1 MVEKLTNYYIFLSVG
16 YTNKKPIW
24 SQPYVDSSGGFG
36 SIISISKPIYLND
49 SNGIQKVLGVV
60 SMDLQMSELLKYGRT
75 EAEVIQIM
83 QDEKVCFTNSL
94 TQEQLEI
101 LRCQEQS
108 SCKNTTNCLNYPAS
122 EN

>member
-94 TQEQLEI
+94 T
-101 LRCQEQS
+101 
-108 SCKNTTNCLNYPAS
+108 
-122 EN
+122 